1 MTDRIK
7 ESCHNV
13 AHCWSVGES
22 GRCPDHCR
30 EYEPEYVQ
38 NVVREYFARDAPTGK
53 GLPLP
58 YDMKVGYTA
67 DQIRIYRDV
76 R

>member
-7 ESCHNV
+7 ESCRNIP
-13 AHCWSVGES
+13 HCWSIGES

-30 EYEPEYVQ
+30 EYSPEYIQ
-38 NVVREYFARDAPTGK
+38 EIVRKYFADDK

-58 YDMKVGYTA
+58 YDIKVGYLFE
-67 DQIRIYRDV
+67 QIRIYRDV